1 MVEMS
6 RQAWGYILVVLLA
19 AAGLTGY
26 ALSQLEL
33 NSDRW
38 LIFFVLTGLATLA
51 QLFKAAVPNH
61 QTYYATPIFLFAG
74 VLLLDP
80 ALFALIVI
88 ISYMVEWAKERVM
101 NSPLLREWY
110 IQPFNIATH
119 LLAGFA
125 AILVYRY
132 FNAAPTASFS
142 HVWVIAVVAAA
153 LTYVVLNHYLVG
165 QVLVMARKLS
175 WRESGVLD
183 TENLLTDIVLLSIG
197 AVSAV
202 ALSLN
207 PWLLLL
213 VLSPLGLIYRALM
226 IPALKKEAQT
236 DAKTGLWNA
245 RHFSNVFTTEM
256 DRAKRFE
263 RPLALIMADLDLL
276 RNINN
281 TYGHLAGDTVLAG
294 IGQIIRENIRDY
306 DMAGRFGGEEFAIL
320 LPETNQGE
328 ARAIAERLRAA
339 VESSGFVVSTSKKP
353 VHVTMS
359 LGISCFPAGAS
370 TTMELLHEAD
380 VAVYQAK
387 LKGRNC
393 VVCASEIPHSAGMN
407 TASAAARLT
416 SPFTPSFVPRPQEV
430 TGLLPPVPDVPEPP
444 GLTVPDLVMKEA
456 TSPALAP
463 QEAEATNPSP
473 APAPSP
479 AISQEATVRYPT
491 WFLGAFVGIV
501 IVAAMLSTGVGWLF
515 SPRIDLAAL
524 ILFTALAM
532 GAEWL
537 QINLYGPDT
546 LSVSVAVMFT
556 AALVAG
562 MPGVACVS
570 AAIALV
576 HYFRKRPRP
585 YKTVFNWST
594 HVLAALPPA
603 ATISMLQFN
612 IGIENLVLLAIPI
625 SMAALVYFIVD
636 TGLIATAIALSNN
649 TSPVA
654 VWRERFQW
662 LTTHYMVLC
671 TIGLFLGLAYKAQG
685 PLGVSIFALPMIM
698 MRYSQQQYVE
708 RTEDSVQELRRM
720 NQELT
725 RANNEV
731 MSASQSMKELNEE
744 LFLTLARII
753 DARDPYVGGHANK
766 VGDYAVAI
774 AKELNLDPERMEP
787 LRQAGF
793 LHDIGKIAIS
803 EAILH
808 KPAKLTDEE
817 YEYIKTHAAIGG
829 EFLQMCRALRHL
841 APFVRHHHERWDGRG
856 YPDMLKGED
865 IPLESRI
872 LAICDAAEAMASDR
886 PYRKGMSLTEML
898 AEIKRCAGT
907 QFDPEVAKAFVT
919 VVEREREYLIVNSAQ
934 EVQRKQADA
943 ARILHVTTGMTLS
956 NLNSGPLSGP
966 LKVPQ
971 LESA

>member
-1 MVEMS
+1 
-6 RQAWGYILVVLLA
+6 
-19 AAGLTGY
+19 
-26 ALSQLEL
+26 
-33 NSDRW
+33 
-38 LIFFVLTGLATLA
+38 
-51 QLFKAAVPNH
+51 
-61 QTYYATPIFLFAG
+61 
-74 VLLLDP
+74 
-80 ALFALIVI
+80 
-88 ISYMVEWAKERVM
+88 
-101 NSPLLREWY
+101 
-110 IQPFNIATH
+110 
-119 LLAGFA
+119 
-125 AILVYRY
+125 
-132 FNAAPTASFS
+132 
-142 HVWVIAVVAAA
+142 
-153 LTYVVLNHYLVG
+153 
-165 QVLVMARKLS
+165 
-175 WRESGVLD
+175 
-183 TENLLTDIVLLSIG
+183 
-197 AVSAV
+197 
-202 ALSLN
+202 
-207 PWLLLL
+207 
-213 VLSPLGLIYRALM
+213 
-226 IPALKKEAQT
+226 PALKKEAQT

-245 RHFSNVFTTEM
+245 RHFSNMFTSEM

-294 IGQIIRENIRDY
+294 IGQIIRENIRDF

-320 LPETNQGE
+320 LPETNQAE

-339 VESSGFVVSTSKKP
+339 VESSGFAVSTSRKP
-353 VHVTMS
+353 VNVTMS

-393 VVCASEIPHSAGMN
+393 VVCASEVPHSAGMN
-407 TASAAARLT
+407 TTSAAARLT

-444 GLTVPDLVMKEA
+444 GLTVPELVLNEA
-456 TSPALAP
+456 TSPVLTP
-463 QEAEATNPSP
+463 QEVEAATSSSASP
-473 APAPSP
+473 APAQSP
-479 AISQEATVRYPT
+479 APPQEAILRYPS
-491 WFLGAFVGIV
+491 WFLGAFVGLV
-501 IVAAMLSTGVGWLF
+501 IVAAMLSTGVGWYF
-515 SPRIDLAAL
+515 SSGIDLAAL
-524 ILFTALAM
+524 ILLAALAT

-576 HYFRKRPRP
+576 HYFRKRPQL
-585 YKTVFNWST
+585 YKTLFNWST

-603 ATISMLQFN
+603 AIISALQFN
-612 IGIENLVLLAIPI
+612 VGIENLVLLAIPI
-625 SMAALVYFIVD
+625 TIAALIYFVVD
-636 TGLIATAIALSNN
+636 TGLIATAIALSSN
-649 TSPVA
+649 TSPIA
-654 VWRERFQW
+654 AWRERFQW
-662 LTTHYMVLC
+662 LTTHYLVLC

-708 RTEDSVQELRRM
+708 RTEDSVRELRRM

-744 LFLTLARII
+744 LFLTLAKII

-774 AKELNLDPERMEP
+774 AKELNLAPERMEP

-817 YEYIKTHAAIGG
+817 YEYIKTHAPIGG

-841 APFVRHHHERWDGRG
+841 APFVRHHHERWDGKG

-898 AEIKRCAGT
+898 VEIKRCAGT
-907 QFDPEVAKAFVT
+907 QFDPEVAKAFIT
-919 VVEREREYLIVNSAQ
+919 VVEREREYLIINSAQ

-943 ARILHVTTGMTLS
+943 ARILHVTNGMALGS
-956 NLNSGPLSGP
+956 LNSGPLSGP